1 MSEKHDPRKK
11 PHWLKRRIPAGS
23 AHERVRHLI
32 DRGKLHTVCQEARC
46 PNIWE
51 CFSSQTATFLIL
63 GATCTRNCRFCA
75 ISGGAPEP
83 IDPEEPNKVAD
94 AAKQMNLEY
103 AVITSVTRDDLPD
116 GGAGQFAG
124 TIAAVRRRIP
134 GIMVEVLIPDFQ
146 GDPDALEK
154 VISAAPDVLNHNLET
169 VPRLYAT
176 VRPQAV
182 YERSVL
188 LLANAKKRRPEIQTK
203 SGLMLGLGETSTE
216 VRQTLSDLLQAGCR
230 LLTLGQYLQP
240 TRAHLPVARYIPPAE
255 VDRWKETALE
265 MGFDQVASGPFVRS
279 SYHAKALFEAV

>member
-1 MSEKHDPRKK
+1 M
-11 PHWLKRRIPAGS
+11 
-23 AHERVRHLI
+23 
-32 DRGKLHTVCQEARC
+32 
-46 PNIWE
+46 
-51 CFSSQTATFLIL
+51 
-63 GATCTRNCRFCA
+63 
-75 ISGGAPEP
+75 
-83 IDPEEPNKVAD
+83 AD

-255 VDRWKETALE
+255 FDRWKETALE